1 MVFYCLL
8 DVAVVNAYIL
18 ESKSP
23 NHLPTHS
30 TGKKKKHEF
39 ITQKAFVLEL
49 IEELL
54 SYFSQE
60 DGQA

>member
-1 MVFYCLL
+1 MLIKNANCIVDHGNQTLNGILL
-8 DVAVVNAYIL
+8 L
-18 ESKSP
+18 
-23 NHLPTHS
+23 LPTHS

-49 IEELL
+49 IEEL